1 MTYDENRKY
10 FIDNA
15 STLINK
21 SILNYYEDK
30 LKNVHINYDIKETLH
45 RLYMC
50 LSSLYKE
57 ELGDMNIQDLM
68 YDILDKT
75 HFKLELNADT
85 FISYQM
91 MFINKLF
98 NDYLDK
104 KFNICKTFGLKSL
117 GTIVHEGKYCY
128 GPVFFELK
136 NKGICGY
143 HGSALN
149 EDTYELSVMLIVNSI
164 RNDTISNINFKTK
177 DTYSY
182 LKETDIDTIKK
193 EKEILEEFEI
203 NAEILKGQLSK
214 FICDINNEY
223 CLGLV
228 LSNL

>member
-1 MTYDENRKY
+1 
-10 FIDNA
+10 
-15 STLINK
+15 
-21 SILNYYEDK
+21 
-30 LKNVHINYDIKETLH
+30 
-45 RLYMC
+45 
-50 LSSLYKE
+50 
-57 ELGDMNIQDLM
+57 MNIQDLM

-104 KFNICKTFGLKSL
+104 KFNICKTFGLESL
-117 GTIVHEGKYCY
+117 RTIVHEGKYCY

-149 EDTYELSVMLIVNSI
+149 ENTYELSVMLIINSI
-164 RNDTISNINFKTK
+164 RNDTISNINFRNK

-203 NAEILKGQLSK
+203 NAEILKENLHK